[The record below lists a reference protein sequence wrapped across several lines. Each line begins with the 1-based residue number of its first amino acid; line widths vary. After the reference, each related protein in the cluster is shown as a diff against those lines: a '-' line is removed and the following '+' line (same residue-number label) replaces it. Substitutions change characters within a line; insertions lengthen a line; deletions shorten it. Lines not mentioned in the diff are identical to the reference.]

1 MPNARQLAEHQ
12 ARRLVA
18 RIAAPLARRW
28 PPRSRVLI
36 ARDYAGW
43 TLDVEALAVRDLCRR
58 MNLPV
63 ADGAWMRVADEQ
75 AVFHVDQFVLLN
87 PPDWKRHRV
96 GIAYYHGLP
105 NTGHAEFD
113 HVFENFRRLHER
125 LSVVQVS
132 HRAMREVLLGVGALS
147 SKVHV
152 IPIGFHADWFKPP
165 TAAQRARVRRS
176 FELPENAFVVGSF
189 QKDGV
194 GWGEGL
200 EPKLIKGPDI
210 FVEAMKRL
218 RERVPELHVLLTGP
232 ARGYVKRGLDAAAI
246 PWRHRILRA
255 YRQTECAYHALDAYV
270 VSSRQEG
277 GPKAVLE
284 AMACGVPLI
293 STRVGQA
300 TDLVQHG
307 ENGFLADLEDAEAL
321 AHWTERIAHD
331 SRLRGNVIHNGL
343 RTAAANCYTA
353 QMPLW
358 RNLME
363 DLLRA

>member
-1 MPNARQLAEHQ
+1 MPSARQLIEHQ
-12 ARRLVA
+12 ARHLLARL
-18 RIAAPLARRW
+18 AAPIARGW
-28 PPRSRVLI
+28 PARSRVLI

-43 TLDVEALAVRDLCRR
+43 TLDVEALAVRDLCRG
-58 MNLPV
+58 MNVPV

-105 NTGHAEFD
+105 DTGHPEFD
-113 HVFENFRRLHER
+113 RVFENFRRLHER

-132 HRAMREVLLGVGALS
+132 HRAMREALLSAGVAP
-147 SKVHV
+147 SKLHV

-165 TAAQRARVRRS
+165 TPAQRARVRRA
-176 FELPENAFVVGSF
+176 FDFPDQAFVVGSF

-194 GWGEGL
+194 GWGDGND
-200 EPKLIKGPDI
+200 PKLIKGPDV
-210 FVEAMKRL
+210 FVAAMKRL

-232 ARGYVKRGLDAAAI
+232 ARGYVKRGLEAAGS
-246 PWRHRILRA
+246 PWRHRMLRT
-255 YRQTECAYHALDAYV
+255 YRQTECTYHALDAYV

-284 AMACGVPLI
+284 AMATGVPLI
-293 STRVGQA
+293 TTRVGQA
-300 TDLVQHG
+300 TDLVRHG

-321 AHWTERIAHD
+321 AHWTEQIAHD
-331 SRLRGNVIHNGL
+331 PKLRRCVIENGL